1 MKNWKGLTICV
12 VLAQALTI
20 FGQTGRPERLSSA
33 DEMLARQ
40 VPGGDLE
47 YLTTTTIF
55 FRSLG
60 GVGAAGGM
68 VTIRNCDGDNSK
80 QAWQPIVQPLRRV
93 LDTMI
98 EADPRYRWQAE
109 DGIINLL
116 PADGEPAL
124 LGTRIS
130 KFRVKD
136 ITSALEALS
145 KLLALPE
152 VKKGMEDLHL
162 KPGIAPISYW
172 SSPNPKP
179 FSVRCEGVT
188 LKQALN
194 SIARAQGRIV
204 WDYLELHCAGK
215 DEVVIRF

>member
-1 MKNWKGLTICV
+1 MKNSKGLAIWI
-12 VLAQALTI
+12 VLAHALTI
-20 FGQTGRPERLSSA
+20 FGQTSRPEMRSSA
-33 DEMLARQ
+33 DEILARQ
-40 VPGGDLE
+40 VTGGDLE

-55 FRSLG
+55 SRSLG

-68 VTIRNCDGDNSK
+68 VTIQNCDGENSK
-80 QAWQPIVQPLRRV
+80 HAWKPIVQPLRRV

-98 EADPRYRWQAE
+98 EADPRYRWQVE
-109 DGIINLL
+109 DGIINVL
-116 PADGEPAL
+116 PVGGEPAL
-124 LGTRIS
+124 LRTRIS
-130 KFRVKD
+130 KFRVID
-136 ITSALEALS
+136 ATSALDTLS

-152 VKKGMEDLHL
+152 VKKRMEDLHL

-188 LKQALN
+188 LQQALN
-194 SIARAQGRIV
+194 SIARAQGRVV
-204 WDYLELHCAGK
+204 WDYVELHCGGK